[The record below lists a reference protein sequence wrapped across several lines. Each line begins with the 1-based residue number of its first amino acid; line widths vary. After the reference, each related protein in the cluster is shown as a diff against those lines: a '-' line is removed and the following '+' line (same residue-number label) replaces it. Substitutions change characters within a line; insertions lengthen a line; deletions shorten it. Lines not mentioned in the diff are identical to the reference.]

1 MRPLPLGFRAGL
13 AAQAGQPPQDGHPAP
28 CLAKTGTRLS
38 PRAARAGRYDPGVAF
53 RGWPAEAIEFFE
65 GLEADNSK
73 SYWQANN
80 KVYEETVKRPMVA
93 LLSELESEFGP
104 GKLFRPYRDVRFSKD
119 KTPYK
124 TNIAAAVGASG
135 YVTLSADGLGVG
147 SGMYMMAPDQL
158 ERFRNA
164 VAEPE
169 SGTGLTSVVTTI
181 REQGYACAVNDS
193 LKTAPKGYP
202 KDHPR
207 IELLRGKGIT
217 VWQLWPPA
225 AWLGTSK
232 AKERVV
238 TVLRTARP
246 LNEWLG
252 AHVGQSASTLQG
264 GSW

>member
-1 MRPLPLGFRAGL
+1 M
-13 AAQAGQPPQDGHPAP
+13 
-28 CLAKTGTRLS
+28 
-38 PRAARAGRYDPGVAF
+38 AF
-53 RGWPAEAIEFFE
+53 RGWPADAIEFFE
-65 GLEADNSK
+65 GLEVNNSK
-73 SYWQANN
+73 AYWQANN
-80 KVYEETVKRPMVA
+80 KVYEQKVKYPMA
-93 LLSELESEFGP
+93 ELLDELEGEFGP

-124 TNIAAAVGASG
+124 TNIAASVGASG

-158 ERFRNA
+158 ERFRTA
-164 VAEPE
+164 VAGDG
-169 SGTGLTSVVTTI
+169 SGTTLASVVTAI

-207 IELLRGKGIT
+207 IDLLRGKGIT

-238 TVLRTARP
+238 TVLRAAVP
-246 LNEWLG
+246 LNEWLSE
-252 AHVGQSASTLQG
+252 HVGGTDLDRSRH
-264 GSW
+264 